1 MRAHT
6 KRVQLLEI
14 FTRATS
20 RNSLNHIILYS
31 VMESSVNYSM
41 KENLLALEF
50 NSKFVKIR
58 NESGKGEGGTLFE
71 INSCLNLNL
80 NKDIGSML

>member
-1 MRAHT
+1 
-6 KRVQLLEI
+6 
-14 FTRATS
+14 
-20 RNSLNHIILYS
+20 
-31 VMESSVNYSM
+31 MESSLNYLI

-71 INSCLNLNL
+71 IKENEFVFEFEFE
-80 NKDIGSML
+80 

>member
-6 KRVQLLEI
+6 KRVQPLEI

-20 RNSLNHIILYS
+20 RNSLNHIILS
-31 VMESSVNYSM
+31 IMESSLNYLI